1 MILEKIASM
10 LAEICDTPAEEI
22 TAESKFADLGIDSL
36 DVTEI
41 LMKLEDEFGVTLEMD
56 PSSTSEGDLSSKIE
70 EQQKEKP

>member
-41 LMKLEDEFGVTLEMD
+41 LMKLEDEFGVTIEMNENLK
-56 PSSTSEGDLSSKIE
+56 TVGDITKYIE
-70 EQQKEKP
+70 EKLA

>member
-41 LMKLEDEFGVTLEMD
+41 LMKIEDEFGVTLEMD
-56 PSSTSEGDLSSKIE
+56 PSITSVGDLISKIE
-70 EQQKEKP
+70 EQQK

>member
-41 LMKLEDEFGVTLEMD
+41 LMKLED
-56 PSSTSEGDLSSKIE
+56 
-70 EQQKEKP
+70 

>member
-56 PSSTSEGDLSSKIE
+56 P
-70 EQQKEKP
+70 

>member
-22 TAESKFADLGIDSL
+22 TVESKFADLGIDSL

-56 PSSTSEGDLSSKIE
+56 PSITSVGDLISKIE
-70 EQQKEKP
+70 EQQK